1 MHVAYTQ
8 AIVDSG
14 SDADEGGDKEESEN
28 LQDDLR
34 NDATLKD
41 EASAKARSVDTQEA
55 PKKGVH
61 GGSQAY
67 GKAASKYP
75 V

>member
-1 MHVAYTQ
+1 MHVAYMQ

-14 SDADEGGDKEESEN
+14 SDADEGGEIEEGEN
-28 LQDDLR
+28 AQDNLGSH
-34 NDATLKD
+34 ATL
-41 EASAKARSVDTQEA
+41 EAEADAKAQSVDTQEA

-61 GGSQAY
+61 EGSQAY